1 MNAIYEQKYYIS
13 MKKLLYRKL
22 LKDYMIFF
30 FIALISSS
38 LIIWVFQAVNFL
50 DIMVEDGREY
60 TVYINYSLLNFPKII
75 TRLLPFVLFFSIF
88 YVLSRYELNNEL
100 IIFWNFGENKINF
113 INFIIYI
120 SFFFLLIQI
129 ILTSFIVPSSQN
141 KARSFLRESNVNFF
155 GSFIKPKRF
164 NDTIDGVT
172 IYTEKKDSEGY
183 LYNLYIKKDINNG
196 FEITY
201 AKKGIFKQMAD
212 IPILIL
218 YNGETIINNENQI
231 TSFNFSKSD
240 FLLKNLKSNTIT
252 TTKTQEMKTI
262 DVITCVILINNIKK
276 NFSSKKQNEIRN
288 CTNPNKKNMIKEIYK
303 RLILPLYLPILML
316 VPYLLILSSKEKLNY
331 KKLKLIT
338 FLIGFLIIIMSEG
351 IIRLIDEELK
361 ENLLIFI
368 APLITFVCLYFS
380 LTYKLNFKK

>member
-1 MNAIYEQKYYIS
+1 MNAIYEQKYFIS

-22 LKDYMIFF
+22 LKDYMVFF
-30 FIALISSS
+30 LISLFSSS

-75 TRLLPFVLFFSIF
+75 TRLFPFVLFFSIF

-120 SFFFLLIQI
+120 SFFLFLIQI
-129 ILTSFIVPSSQN
+129 LLTSFIVPSSQN
-141 KARSFLRESNVNFF
+141 KARSFLRESNVNFL

-172 IYTEKKDSEGY
+172 IYSENKDTQGY

-201 AKKGIFKQMAD
+201 AKKGIFKQITG

-218 YNGETIINNENQI
+218 YDGETIINNENQI

-252 TTKTQEMKTI
+252 ATKTQEMKTT
-262 DVITCVILINNIKK
+262 DVINCVVLINNIKT
-276 NFSSKKQNEIRN
+276 NLFSKKQKEIQN
-288 CTNPNKKNMIKEIYK
+288 CTNPNKTNMIKEIYK

-338 FLIGFLIIIMSEG
+338 FFLGFLIIILSEG
-351 IIRLIDEELK
+351 IIRFIDQELK
-361 ENLLIFI
+361 ENLIIFV
-368 APLITFVCLYFS
+368 APLIIFICLYS
-380 LTYKLNFKK
+380 TLTYKLNFKK